1 MVFLMKNGL
10 MVTQKMNFCILG
22 DHLAQA
28 FYVVGT
34 IRDQIHITQLLN
46 SIMSV
51 GINGSTSLFFPI
63 RDVWFFQ
70 HVASIMIGFFSN
82 FTKSRI
88 EFKLVVGRPS
98 KVF

>member
-1 MVFLMKNGL
+1 M
-10 MVTQKMNFCILG
+10 
-22 DHLAQA
+22 AQA

-34 IRDQIHITQLLN
+34 IRDQIRITQLLD
-46 SIMSV
+46 SIMGV

-63 RDVWFFQ
+63 RDIGFLQ

-82 FTKSRI
+82 FTKGRI